1 MIKKLIVL
9 LTLAVLYGCGSDTP
23 SIFKSEIEGSA
34 KNFEDDIHGT
44 YASTYTPLKSENVVI
59 RNATIFDG
67 NGNKFLDYDVH
78 FSDGKIKNLGL
89 DLEVEGAREIDATGK
104 YVTPGIV
111 DNHSHMGVYPAPGVR
126 TSSDGNEATNPVTA
140 EVWAEHSVWSQDPQY
155 KLALAGG
162 VTTFHVLPGSANL
175 FGGRGV
181 TLKNVSA
188 NTVPDMKFPD
198 APHSLKMACGEN
210 PKRVYRSR
218 GPSTRMG
225 NVAGYRKAWIGA
237 ENHKKRLE
245 RDPEHRDIKN
255 ETLVGVLDGKILV
268 HNHCY
273 RADEMATMINI
284 SQEFGYKVSTFHHG
298 VEAYKIADLLAD
310 EGICAALW
318 ADWWGFKH
326 EAYDM
331 TIANIAIVDQAR
343 GGTGCAIVHSDSAS
357 GIQRLNQEAAKALAA
372 GRRAGFEISEARA
385 MTWLTK
391 NPAKSLGILDKTGT
405 LDLGKD
411 ADLVIW
417 SGNPFSVYTKAEQVY
432 IDGALTFDKASNF
445 MPHTDFDIG
454 IKEWEEK

>member
-9 LTLAVLYGCGSDTP
+9 LTLAVLYGCGSDAP

-44 YASTYTPLKSENVVI
+44 YASTYTPLKSENIVI

-245 RDPEHRDIKN
+245 RDPEHSCLLYTSPSPRD
-255 ETLVGVLDGKILV
+255 L
-268 HNHCY
+268 
-273 RADEMATMINI
+273 
-284 SQEFGYKVSTFHHG
+284 STSR
-298 VEAYKIADLLAD
+298 
-310 EGICAALW
+310 
-318 ADWWGFKH
+318 
-326 EAYDM
+326 M
-331 TIANIAIVDQAR
+331 P
-343 GGTGCAIVHSDSAS
+343 SSA
-357 GIQRLNQEAAKALAA
+357 
-372 GRRAGFEISEARA
+372 
-385 MTWLTK
+385 
-391 NPAKSLGILDKTGT
+391 
-405 LDLGKD
+405 
-411 ADLVIW
+411 
-417 SGNPFSVYTKAEQVY
+417 
-432 IDGALTFDKASNF
+432 
-445 MPHTDFDIG
+445 
-454 IKEWEEK
+454 